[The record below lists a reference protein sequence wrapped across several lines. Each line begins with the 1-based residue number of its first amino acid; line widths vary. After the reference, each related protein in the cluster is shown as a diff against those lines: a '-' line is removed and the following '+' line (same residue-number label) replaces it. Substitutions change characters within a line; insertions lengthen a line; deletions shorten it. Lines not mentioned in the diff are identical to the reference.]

1 MRKQFS
7 NQEILSYAQQLS
19 KVILNAAEDIELPV
33 RVNFYLQKNI
43 KTFLK
48 AAQEINEMRLKIG
61 KKYGEYD
68 KETQSYQIQ
77 DKNKL
82 ELAQQD
88 LKNLLSI
95 DQILDIYM
103 ISLTDIE
110 DLKLTVAEMN
120 AMLFMIDENDNEQI
134 IYVDE
139 E

>member
-134 IYVDE
+134 IYIDE